1 MCVIDKMI
9 SCIYNE
15 RESQNAFAFARAF
28 YFFCK
33 KILFLLN
40 RCSAHRY
47 YTDESFQIGSPK
59 AITLEPS

>member
-15 RESQNAFAFARAF
+15 RPSQNACAFARAF

-40 RCSAHRY
+40 RCPAN
-47 YTDESFQIGSPK
+47 
-59 AITLEPS
+59 